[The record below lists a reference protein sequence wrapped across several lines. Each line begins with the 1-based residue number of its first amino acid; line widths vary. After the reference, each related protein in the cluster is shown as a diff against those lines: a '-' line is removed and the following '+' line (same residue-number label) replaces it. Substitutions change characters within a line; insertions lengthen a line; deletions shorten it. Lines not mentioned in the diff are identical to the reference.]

1 MKIILKTEIDTED
14 LAIKFSRIISTPLII
29 GFTGELGV
37 GKTHFI
43 RSIIRSFNSN
53 ERVKSPTFG
62 IAEEYIFKTAK
73 IVHADLYRIKKNE
86 RDYIDFNSYYDNNFL
101 ILAEWIQNDTKLFS
115 YSDILIDIILCKN
128 NKDREI
134 LISGKSKRGLE
145 ILLEFEK
152 ILGN

>member
-1 MKIILKTEIDTED
+1 MKIILKTEIDTEE
-14 LAIKFSRIISTPLII
+14 LAIKFSKIISPPLII

-37 GKTHFI
+37 GKTQFI
-43 RSIIRSFNSN
+43 RSMIRSFNVN

-62 IAEEYIFKTAK
+62 IAEEYLFKEAK
-73 IVHADLYRIKKNE
+73 IVHADLYRIKKSE

-101 ILAEWIQNDTKLFS
+101 ILVEWIQNDTKLFS

-128 NKDREI
+128 NIDREI
-134 LISGKSKRGLE
+134 LISGKSQRGLE
-145 ILLEFEK
+145 ILLQFEK